1 MKNSQSNNPYHKSPE
16 KLTQTERIKK
26 LQKIKNLSIKIK
38 NLIAEKMHPNNI
50 KTKTVATTRNGINF
64 SKREA
69 KESVKMMKI
78 YILSLANK
86 KEITDEDLKSA
97 HHQLSDLLKFIL
109 LVPAFLAPF
118 GSVIIV
124 ALEKL
129 ANKMDK
135 SILPKESF

>member
-1 MKNSQSNNPYHKSPE
+1 MIQVYLFQIVNKE
-16 KLTQTERIKK
+16 K
-26 LQKIKNLSIKIK
+26 
-38 NLIAEKMHPNNI
+38 
-50 KTKTVATTRNGINF
+50 
-64 SKREA
+64 
-69 KESVKMMKI
+69 
-78 YILSLANK
+78 
-86 KEITDEDLKSA
+86 ITDKDLQSA
-97 HHQLSDLLKFIL
+97 HRQLTDLLKITF